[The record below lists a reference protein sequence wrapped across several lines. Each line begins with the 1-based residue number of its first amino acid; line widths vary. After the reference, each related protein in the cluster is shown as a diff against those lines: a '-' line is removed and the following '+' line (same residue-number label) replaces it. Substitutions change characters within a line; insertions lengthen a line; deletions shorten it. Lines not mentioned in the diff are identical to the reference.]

1 MAEYLEK
8 SVKVQKGNSK
18 YIYSNISLSNAKYL
32 FDLKLKNKPKHK
44 SKIIRKIVSTDKCEL
59 IISEDEIKFS
69 DLHKFKVNV
78 KIITDYDISKFS
90 LSGKIDQNK
99 SSFSD
104 SNSDVFIEF
113 SQNEMGYV
121 ICNCILLEQEDK
133 ILSLL
138 KIFQNK
144 ILEKEFNL

>member
-1 MAEYLEK
+1 MAEFLEK

-18 YIYSNISLSNAKYL
+18 YIYSNISLTDAKYL
-32 FDLKLKNKPKHK
+32 FDLKLKNKPK
-44 SKIIRKIVSTDKCEL
+44 SKTIRKIVSTDKCEL
-59 IISEDEIKFS
+59 ISPEDEIQFS

-78 KIITDYDISKFS
+78 KMITNYDISKFS

-104 SNSDVFIEF
+104 CNSDIFIEF

-121 ICNCILLEQEDK
+121 ICNCILLGQEDK

-144 ILEKEFNL
+144 ILEKDFNL

>member
-1 MAEYLEK
+1 MAEFLEK

-18 YIYSNISLSNAKYL
+18 YIYSNISLTDAKYL
-32 FDLKLKNKPKHK
+32 FDLKLKNKPK
-44 SKIIRKIVSTDKCEL
+44 SKTIRKIVSNDRCEL
-59 IISEDEIKFS
+59 ITPEDEIKFS

-78 KIITDYDISKFS
+78 KIITNYDISKFS

-104 SNSDVFIEF
+104 SNSDIFIEF

-121 ICNCILLEQEDK
+121 ICNCILLGQEDK
-133 ILSLL
+133 FLSLL

-144 ILEKEFNL
+144 ILEKDFNL